1 MLEKKVGKFLGR
13 HTFSLENK
21 GVVIGV
27 SGGPDSLA
35 LLHYLWNLHSKLNL
49 SIVVAHVDH
58 MFRGK
63 ESYEDAMFVKNYC
76 EERGIAFEMERIN
89 VPEVIETSGKSSQ
102 VTARDCRYG
111 FFAKVMVKYNF
122 PLLLLA
128 HHGDD
133 QVETMLMRFTRG
145 STGNARAGIPFVR
158 PFHEGLV
165 VRPFLAVT
173 KEEIELYCQ
182 DHQLIP
188 RRDPSNE
195 KGTYTRNRFRMNVL
209 PFLKSENPLVNEHF
223 QRFSEDLQEDE
234 NFLQELTASKMN
246 TVITNREKGKVTIDI
261 NTFSAMPI
269 PLQRRGIQLILKYLY
284 KEQPASLSA
293 IHKDQV
299 SSLIQRSQ
307 PSGVLDFPRGLKVV
321 RSYQLCHFILGE
333 FEKES
338 YYFELD
344 SPGKVML
351 PNGRCLTMEYTNQF
365 IPSLQ
370 PNISLFN
377 KSDMKLPFIIRSRR
391 NGDRMTLKGMLGT
404 RKIKDIFIDQKISLH
419 ERDSWPIV
427 TNRDGETVWLPGL
440 KKSTYEVKEK
450 LANSYIL
457 FTYN

>member
-1 MLEKKVGKFLGR
+1 MLEKKVGKFLER

-21 GVVIGV
+21 SIVIGV

-35 LLHYLWNLHSKLNL
+35 LLHYLWELQSKLNL
-49 SIVVAHVDH
+49 SLVVAHVDH

-76 EERGIAFEMERIN
+76 EERAIAFEMERIN
-89 VPEVIETSGKSSQ
+89 VPEFIEASGKSSQ

-111 FFAKVMVKYNF
+111 FFAKVMEKHNI
-122 PLLLLA
+122 PLLALA

-145 STGNARAGIPFVR
+145 SSGNARAGIPFIR
-158 PFHEGLV
+158 PFKDGLV
-165 VRPFLAVT
+165 FRPFLAVT
-173 KEEIELYCQ
+173 KEEIEQYCQ
-182 DHQLIP
+182 NHQLIP

-195 KGTYTRNRFRMNVL
+195 KGTYTRNRFRRNVL
-209 PFLKSENPLVNEHF
+209 PFLKSENPQVNEQF

-234 NFLQELTASKMN
+234 YFLQELTAAKMN
-246 TVITNREKGKVTIDI
+246 TVITNRENGKVTMDI
-261 NTFSAMPI
+261 NTFSVMPI

-293 IHKDQV
+293 VHIDQV
-299 SSLIQRSQ
+299 ISLLQRSQ
-307 PSGVLDFPRGLKVV
+307 PSGELDFPKGLKVV
-321 RSYQLCHFILGE
+321 QSYRLCHFILGDW
-333 FEKES
+333 EKES
-338 YYFELD
+338 FYFELAN
-344 SPGKVML
+344 PGQVML
-351 PNGRCLTMEYTNQF
+351 PNGRSLTMEYTNQF
-365 IPSLQ
+365 IPTLQ
-370 PNISLFN
+370 PNISLFS
-377 KSDMKLPFIIRSRR
+377 KSEMKLPFIIRTRR
-391 NGDRMTLKGMLGT
+391 NGDRMTLKGTVGT

-427 TNRDGETVWLPGL
+427 TNRDGEIVWLPGL
-440 KKSTYEVKEK
+440 KKSTYEEKEK